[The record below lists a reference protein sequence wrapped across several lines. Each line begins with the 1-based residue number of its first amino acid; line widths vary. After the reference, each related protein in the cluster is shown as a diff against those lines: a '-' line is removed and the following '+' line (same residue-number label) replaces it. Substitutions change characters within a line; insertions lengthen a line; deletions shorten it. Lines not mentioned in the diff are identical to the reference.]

1 MVQRRDLM
9 KEFMKVALDEA
20 YKGIENCDGGPFGA
34 VVVKDGVIVGKGH
47 NCVLSG
53 KNPVFHGEIMAI
65 TDACRNLDTHDLSD
79 CEIYTTAEPCPMCM
93 GAILWAGIKAVYYGC
108 NTKDT
113 ENIGFRDE
121 VFYKMLNSENM
132 GITYSEY
139 DREECLKLFRDYSER
154 ADKQLY

>member
-1 MVQRRDLM
+1 M
-9 KEFMKVALDEA
+9 KEFMKAALDEA
-20 YKGIENCDGGPFGA
+20 YKGIDNGDGGPFGA
-34 VVVKDGVIVGKGH
+34 VIVRDGVIVGRGH

-53 KNPVFHGEIMAI
+53 KNPVLHGEIMAI
-65 TDACRNLDTHDLSD
+65 TDACRKLDTHLLDD

-121 VFYKMLNSENM
+121 VFYKMLNSEDM
-132 GITYSEY
+132 GIAYSEY

-154 ADKQLY
+154 TDKQLY

>member
-1 MVQRRDLM
+1 M
-9 KEFMKVALDEA
+9 KEFMKAALDEA
-20 YKGIENCDGGPFGA
+20 YKGIDNGDGGPFGA
-34 VVVKDGVIVGKGH
+34 VIVRDGIIVGRGH

-53 KNPVFHGEIMAI
+53 KNPVLHGEIMAI
-65 TDACRNLDTHDLSD
+65 TDACRKLGTHLLDD

-113 ENIGFRDE
+113 ESIGFRDE

-139 DREECLKLFRDYSER
+139 DREECLKLFRDYSGR